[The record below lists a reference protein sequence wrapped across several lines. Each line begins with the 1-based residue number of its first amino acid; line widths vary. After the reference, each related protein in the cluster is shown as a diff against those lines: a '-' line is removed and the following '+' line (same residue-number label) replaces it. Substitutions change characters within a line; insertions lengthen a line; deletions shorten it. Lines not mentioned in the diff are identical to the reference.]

1 MKKILF
7 LLTCVLICSLIKGQD
22 RIIRKNGITEDCQII
37 RIDGSKVYYKSNLDG
52 YIIDREADKKD
63 IKGILFGI
71 EPSVTKKEIKE
82 EKVIKE
88 PEKDKPQANVIIY
101 KNDQKNE
108 DEFQVSEP
116 GKYFV
121 FGTAFSLF
129 KGDTKY
135 LCDGYKRFIRPFSLD
150 VGFGFNK
157 DLNKDI
163 TLQYGIGYIQKG
175 MRGFNNKSY
184 EKIIFRVN
192 YLELPVSLKY
202 SPESWRKPNMKSH
215 YIKGGLA
222 PALKITSNYK
232 HKITRLDDYN
242 YNDKSS
248 EGEIPGVKSIDL
260 NYFLT
265 FGVNTGRN
273 YNFEIKYEAGIIDIM
288 DKNATAI
295 TLYNRSLSVNF
306 VLNFN

>member
-1 MKKILF
+1 MKKVLF
-7 LLTCVLICSLIKGQD
+7 LLTYVFICSTINGQD
-22 RIIRKNGITEDCQII
+22 RIVRKNGITEDCHII
-37 RIDGSKVYYKSNLDG
+37 RIDSSKVCYNSNLDG
-52 YIIDREADKKD
+52 YNIYREADKKD

-71 EPSVTKKEIKE
+71 EPSVTKKVIKE

-88 PEKDKPQANVIIY
+88 PEKNEPQANVIIY
-101 KNDQKNE
+101 KNHQKTEN
-108 DEFQVSEP
+108 EFQVSEP

-129 KGDTKY
+129 KGDTK
-135 LCDGYKRFIRPFSLD
+135 LWFDGYERFIRPFSLD

-157 DLNKDI
+157 ALNKDLN
-163 TLQYGIGYIQKG
+163 LQYGIEYFQKG
-175 MRGFNNKSY
+175 MRYFNNESY
-184 EKIIFRVN
+184 EKIILRIN

-202 SPESWRKPNMKSH
+202 SPESWQKPNMKSH

-248 EGEIPGVKSIDL
+248 KGEIPGVKSIDL
-260 NYFLT
+260 NYFIA

-273 YNFEIKYEAGIIDIM
+273 YNFEIKYEAGILDIM

-306 VLNFN
+306 VLTFN